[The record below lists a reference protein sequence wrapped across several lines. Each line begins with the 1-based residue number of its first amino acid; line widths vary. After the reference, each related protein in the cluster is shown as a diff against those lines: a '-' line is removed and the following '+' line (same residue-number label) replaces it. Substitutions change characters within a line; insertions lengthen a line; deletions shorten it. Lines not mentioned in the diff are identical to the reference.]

1 MSKKIISAGHICL
14 DITPIFPQDK
24 SYDKLSQVLI
34 PGKLINNIDPADV
47 STGGSVANTGLALK
61 KLGADVKLMGKVG
74 DDEFGK
80 LVLEIV
86 SGHGGEGIL
95 VDKNSGTSYSVVLAV
110 PGLDRI
116 FLHCPGAND
125 TFSSADISD
134 DMLDDVAVFHL
145 GYPSLMKKLYEN
157 DGADLIHLL
166 RRVKAKG
173 IATSLDMTTMEPN
186 SAAGQADWIKI
197 LSAALPYT
205 DFFLPSAEELC
216 FMINRARY
224 DELRGDEGDM
234 ATNLDMEKDVIP
246 MANKLIE
253 MGCGTALIKC
263 GTAGMYYRTAN
274 EARLLQVGANLELS
288 VSDWADKCGLQRCF
302 KADKVLSGTGAGDTS
317 IAAFL
322 LAAMNGKKPAECAAL
337 AAAEGA
343 CAVTTYD
350 ALSGLKPLDELEARI
365 AAGWETLE

>member
-1 MSKKIISAGHICL
+1 MGRKIISAGHICL
-14 DITPIFPQDK
+14 DITPVFPQDK
-24 SYDKLSQVLI
+24 QYDKLSRVLI
-34 PGKLINNIDPADV
+34 PGKLLNNIGAADV
-47 STGGSVANTGLALK
+47 HTGGSVANTGLALK
-61 KLGADVKLMGKVG
+61 KLGADVTLLCKVG
-74 DDEFGK
+74 NDEFGH
-80 LVLEIV
+80 LVQNIV
-86 SGHGGEGIL
+86 ARYGATGVL
-95 VDKNSGTSYSVVLAV
+95 VDDNSDTSYSVVLAV

-125 TFSSADISD
+125 TFSNADIPD
-134 DMLDDVAVFHL
+134 EMLEGASIFHL
-145 GYPSLMKKLYEN
+145 GYPTLMKKLYEN
-157 DGADLIHLL
+157 DGAELITLL

-186 SAAGQADWIKI
+186 SEAGQADWVKI

-216 FMINRARY
+216 FMIHRARY
-224 DELRGDEGDM
+224 DELRGEEGDM
-234 ATNLDMEKDVIP
+234 AANLDMEKDIIP
-246 MANKLIE
+246 MADQLIE

-274 EARLLQVGANLELS
+274 EARMLQVGANLELDAS
-288 VSDWADKCGLQRCF
+288 AWADKRGVQRCF
-302 KADKVLSGTGAGDTS
+302 KADKVLSGTGAGDTC

-322 LAAMNGKKPAECAAL
+322 KAASEGRTPSQCAAL

-365 AAGWETLE
+365 NAGWETI